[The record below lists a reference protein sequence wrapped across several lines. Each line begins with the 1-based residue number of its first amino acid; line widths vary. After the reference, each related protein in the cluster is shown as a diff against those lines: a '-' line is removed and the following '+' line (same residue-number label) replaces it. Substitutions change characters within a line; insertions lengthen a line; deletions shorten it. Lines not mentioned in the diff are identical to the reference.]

1 MGNTQYIAFNLGN
14 DVYATSI
21 LNVQEI
27 INRMDTIPIPEAP
40 EYILGVIDFRENV
53 IPVIDLKKKLSLPD
67 SNSKEDAKILI
78 LNLDNMLFG
87 GLVDRVIGVI
97 NVDEDE
103 IKRELT
109 AFNSNVKPYIS
120 GFVKYDERVYKLLN
134 FDYIITPVDMLTAQS
149 HNEKGGLYNLTNMND
164 LPHICENYFNSQMQ
178 EKLIKPSVND
188 EDFQAMTEVVA
199 RIQKFLDCIANGEL
213 NEAEEVLREI
223 VHFGEQKPIAEIKR
237 ITDSLHNSLSE
248 FKKLITPEV
257 KNIVSEDMPEAQDK
271 LQWVINKTEEA
282 VSQTIKLVE
291 KNLDIQSDIVKRLDI
306 IDAALKKSESTT
318 DEEREAMEFLR
329 NALEGMNADLMEL
342 LLIQE
347 YQDLTGQI
355 IKKVIELT
363 ATLEKEL
370 SNLIKLFGKT
380 EPTKKEEK
388 IEKQDDLDRLLSEFG
403 L

>member
-1 MGNTQYIAFNLGN
+1 
-14 DVYATSI
+14 
-21 LNVQEI
+21 
-27 INRMDTIPIPEAP
+27 
-40 EYILGVIDFRENV
+40 
-53 IPVIDLKKKLSLPD
+53 
-67 SNSKEDAKILI
+67 
-78 LNLDNMLFG
+78 
-87 GLVDRVIGVI
+87 
-97 NVDEDE
+97 
-103 IKRELT
+103 
-109 AFNSNVKPYIS
+109 
-120 GFVKYDERVYKLLN
+120 
-134 FDYIITPVDMLTAQS
+134 
-149 HNEKGGLYNLTNMND
+149 
-164 LPHICENYFNSQMQ
+164 MQ

-188 EDFQAMTEVVA
+188 EDFQAMAEVVS
-199 RIQKFLDCIANGEL
+199 RIQRFLDCIANGEL

-237 ITDSLHNSLSE
+237 ITDSLHNSLNE

-257 KNIVSEDMPEAQDK
+257 KNIVAEDMPEAQDK

-306 IDAALKKSESTT
+306 IDAALKRYDDIT
-318 DEEREAMEFLR
+318 DEERQAMEFLR

-363 ATLEKEL
+363 ATLEREL

-380 EPTKKEEK
+380 EPVKKEER
-388 IEKQDDLDRLLSEFG
+388 IEKQDELDELLSEFG

>member
-21 LNVQEI
+21 LTVQEI

-53 IPVIDLKKKLSLPD
+53 IPVIDLKKKLSLPESD
-67 SNSKEDAKILI
+67 SKEDAKILI

-87 GLVDRVIGVI
+87 GLVDKVIGVI
-97 NVDEDE
+97 NVDEDD
-103 IKRELT
+103 IKRQLT
-109 AFNSNVKPYIS
+109 AFNSNVKAYIS
-120 GFVKYDERVYKLLN
+120 GFVKSDEQVYKLLN
-134 FDYIITPVDMLTAQS
+134 FNYIVTPADMMAVKTN
-149 HNEKGGLYNLTNMND
+149 NEKDAFYNLSNMND
-164 LPHICENYFNSQMQ
+164 LPHICETYFNTQMQ
-178 EKLIKPSVND
+178 EKLIKPSMND

-199 RIQKFLDCIANGEL
+199 RIQRFLDCIANGEL

-237 ITDSLHNSLSE
+237 ITDSLHNSLNE

-257 KNIVSEDMPEAQDK
+257 KNIVAEDMPEAQDK
-271 LQWVINKTEEA
+271 LQWVINKTKEA

-291 KNLDIQSDIVKRLDI
+291 KNMDIQSDIVKRLDI
-306 IDAALKKSESTT
+306 IDAALKRYNDIS
-318 DEEREAMEFLR
+318 DEERQAMEFLR

-355 IKKVIELT
+355 IKKVIGLT

-370 SNLIKLFGKT
+370 SNLIKLFGKA
-380 EPTKKEEK
+380 EPVKKEER
-388 IEKQDDLDRLLSEFG
+388 IEKQDELDELLSEFG

>member
-21 LNVQEI
+21 LTVQEI

-53 IPVIDLKKKLSLPD
+53 IPVIDLKKKLSLHE
-67 SNSKEDAKILI
+67 SGIKEDAKILI

-87 GLVDRVIGVI
+87 GLVDKVIGVI

-103 IKRELT
+103 IKTQLT
-109 AFNSNVKPYIS
+109 AFNSNVKAYIS
-120 GFVKYDERVYKLLN
+120 GFVKSDEQVYKLLN
-134 FDYIITPVDMLTAQS
+134 FNYIVTPEDMMAVKTN
-149 HNEKGGLYNLTNMND
+149 NEKDAFYNLSNMND
-164 LPHICENYFNSQMQ
+164 LPHICETYFNTQMD
-178 EKLIKPSVND
+178 EKLIKPSMND
-188 EDFQAMTEVVA
+188 EDFQAMTEVA
-199 RIQKFLDCIANGEL
+199 KRIQKFLDLIANGEL
-213 NEAEEVLREI
+213 TQAEEVLREI
-223 VHFGEQKPIAEIKR
+223 AHFGEQKPIAEIKR
-237 ITDSLHNSLSE
+237 ITDSLHNSLNE
-248 FKKLITPEV
+248 FKKLLTPEV
-257 KNIVSEDMPEAQDK
+257 KNIVAEDMPEAQDK

-306 IDAALKKSESTT
+306 IDAALKKSEDTT

-329 NALEGMNADLMEL
+329 NALEGMNTDLMEL

-363 ATLEKEL
+363 ATLEREL

-380 EPTKKEEK
+380 EPVKKEER
-388 IEKQDDLDRLLSEFG
+388 IEKQDDLDQLLSEFG